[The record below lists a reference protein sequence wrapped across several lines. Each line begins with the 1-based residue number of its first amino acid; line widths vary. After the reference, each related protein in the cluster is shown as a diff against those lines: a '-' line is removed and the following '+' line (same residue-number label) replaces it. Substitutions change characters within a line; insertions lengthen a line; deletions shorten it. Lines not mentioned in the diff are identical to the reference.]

1 MYYVIKKQLD
11 NPSACFIGFKVPKFI
26 ASKNSESVIFEFL
39 KDGKTTRKW
48 VKKDEIILL
57 TKDATFFME
66 TMGKFNKVQAE
77 QQKLVDEARVKLEET
92 MQTLG
97 ETVNAEI
104 DEFEELRDSSDVPC
118 VLKTL

>member
-1 MYYVIKKQLD
+1 MYYVIKKQPE
-11 NPSACFIGFKVPKFI
+11 NPLACFIGFKVPKFI
-26 ASKNSESVIFEFL
+26 ASKNSENIIFEFL

-48 VKKDEIILL
+48 IKKDEIILL
-57 TKDATFFME
+57 TEDTKFFMD
-66 TMGKFNKVQAE
+66 TMDKFKKVQAQ